1 MSLLKLNVKDRLP
14 KRVRVYDY
22 QLETLLIAYYREIRY
37 YFCERLILYESYS
50 NNFFCCKVHVLFSV
64 IICFFFLLRRQR
76 IKAKEA
82 EYAISGGSA
91 SSTYGQ
97 GWEMKE
103 DSVYATIS
111 DVDRYRTGCVNP
123 AVSQELDLNTST
135 CFTDRFI
142 GQEEECQTM
151 SSNHGNPAS
160 TAPKHESVCQNEAED
175 ERSDIAVID
184 VHQSFEAD
192 SGVEQH
198 IEGCLP
204 TCEYAMVDKQ
214 DGGLRMCTSCNITRP
229 PRRRDTNRNRGYD
242 NNVGVKSKTKM
253 S

>member
-1 MSLLKLNVKDRLP
+1 
-14 KRVRVYDY
+14 
-22 QLETLLIAYYREIRY
+22 
-37 YFCERLILYESYS
+37 
-50 NNFFCCKVHVLFSV
+50 
-64 IICFFFLLRRQR
+64 
-76 IKAKEA
+76 
-82 EYAISGGSA
+82 
-91 SSTYGQ
+91 
-97 GWEMKE
+97 MKE